1 MAEAMTITAI
11 APLAVMMSIT
21 GMGMAR
27 AGAMPTGAPA
37 RSPEG
42 AAPAWLPA
50 PVADRAVAVCLARP
64 VRVVVA
70 VDVPAVGGTAL
81 EAEVVPVGAAMVAPA
96 AVGNPGARATEA
108 GLSLIRRMEEG
119 AVIQPPFLSPAHSAC
134 AYRLLRVSTLG
145 DA

>member
-21 GMGMAR
+21 GMGTAR

-42 AAPAWLPA
+42 AAPAWLHA

-64 VRVVVA
+64 VRVVV
-70 VDVPAVGGTAL
+70 DVPAVGGTAL
-81 EAEVVPVGAAMVAPA
+81 EAVAAQVGAVMVAPE
-96 AVGNPGARATEA
+96 VVENPVARATEA

-119 AVIQPPFLSPAHSAC
+119 AVIQPPFFYHQLTV
-134 AYRLLRVSTLG
+134 RVRTGS
-145 DA
+145 

>member
-21 GMGMAR
+21 GMGTAR

-42 AAPAWLPA
+42 AAPAWLHA

-64 VRVVVA
+64 VRVVV

-81 EAEVVPVGAAMVAPA
+81 EAVAVQVGAVMVAPE
-96 AVGNPGARATEA
+96 VVENPVVRATET

-119 AVIQPPFLSPAHSAC
+119 AVIQPPFFYHQLTV
-134 AYRLLRVSTLG
+134 RVRTGS
-145 DA
+145 